1 MQLDELFALVGEHRA
16 GQLDEDEIIKRLAR
30 RPRWIW
36 TAVDPVSKLFIH
48 VAIGDRC
55 LAMAQRFVHQV
66 VHRLAPGCHPLFLS
80 DGLKDYA
87 TALLTHFG
95 QWVQFPR
102 RQPKGPAPKPR
113 WCALPQ
119 LRYAQVIKK
128 CRRRRLVK
136 LIQRVVFGHRDEID
150 GLLAAHGWQIN
161 TAFVERLNL
170 TLRQH
175 VAAIGRRVITLAK
188 TDTGLLAQLHLFQAY
203 YNLCLPHA
211 SLRQSLPWELI
222 DASDRGAQHWQKTT
236 PAMAAGLTDHVWSLR
251 ELLLFR
257 VPPWQQPA
265 LE

>member
-1 MQLDELFALVGEHRA
+1 MPDILLEPMLLLGILFWWALHHLLHWR
-16 GQLDEDEIIKRLAR
+16 QTQYLQRHSPRPCRKTKTKRPPPL
-30 RPRWIW
+30 
-36 TAVDPVSKLFIH
+36 
-48 VAIGDRC
+48 
-55 LAMAQRFVHQV
+55 
-66 VHRLAPGCHPLFLS
+66 PGL
-80 DGLKDYA
+80 
-87 TALLTHFG
+87 
-95 QWVQFPR
+95 
-102 RQPKGPAPKPR
+102 
-113 WCALPQ
+113 
-119 LRYAQVIKK
+119 IKK
-128 CRRRRLVK
+128 TLTD
-136 LIQRVVFGHRDEID
+136 Q
-150 GLLAAHGWQIN
+150 A
-161 TAFVERLNL
+161 LNL

-257 VPPWQQPA
+257 VPPWHQPA